1 MGSLTSVSCQ
11 SLKDT
16 FDHFT
21 SMWID
26 MKSHLKAKEN
36 NDSQYYKFKSRPI
49 NIEDIFKEDV
59 PLLSD
64 MDSEDNIVQDNEEKI
79 EEEFFKITVSPYIC

>member
-1 MGSLTSVSCQ
+1 VGSLTSVSCQ

-64 MDSEDNIVQDNEEKI
+64 MIVKTILYQTMK
-79 EEEFFKITVSPYIC
+79 KK

>member
-1 MGSLTSVSCQ
+1 
-11 SLKDT
+11 
-16 FDHFT
+16 
-21 SMWID
+21 

-36 NDSQYYKFKSRPI
+36 NDSQFYKFKSRLI

-64 MDSEDNIVQDNEEKI
+64 MDSEGNIVPDNEEKI
-79 EEEFFKITVSPYIC
+79 EQEFFKITVSLYIYMLVLIYRCLFHFAY